1 MRGTNGPGQ
10 IGALPAHAANAVT
23 YRHLSLLEVLEMSDA
38 FDLARYFQRIGYT
51 GPREATL
58 DVLRRIHALHPLAIP
73 FENLNPIRELAVHVD
88 LPSVVAKLI
97 DGGRGGYC
105 FEQNLIFA
113 TALKHLGF
121 DVTPMI
127 GRVVWG
133 RSFDAEAG
141 QTHMLLRV
149 ALEGETWLADV
160 GFGSVTLTAPLRLH
174 STQPQ
179 ETPLETYR
187 FATTA
192 DGEFHLS
199 VQSADKWLPVYR
211 FVSRPAEWVDYKL
224 GNWFTSTA
232 PDSVFRNN
240 LILTRVLPQG
250 RLAVLNTRLTERN
263 AQGEA
268 IGESEIA
275 SAAQLEQLLRDRFG
289 LNVTQIDIDDLFQRV
304 QACAAKAAAC

>member
-1 MRGTNGPGQ
+1 
-10 IGALPAHAANAVT
+10 
-23 YRHLSLLEVLEMSDA
+23 MSDA

-58 DVLRRIHALHPLAIP
+58 DVFRRIHALHPLAIP

-113 TALKHLGF
+113 TALKHIGF

-149 ALEGETWLADV
+149 ALDGETWLADV

-187 FATTA
+187 LATAA

-199 VQSADKWLPVYR
+199 VQSAEKWLPVYR

-224 GNWFTSTA
+224 GNWYTSTA

-240 LILTRVLPQG
+240 LILTRALPQG
-250 RLAVLNTRLTERN
+250 RIAILNTRLTERN
-263 AQGEA
+263 AHGEA
-268 IGESEIA
+268 VGESDIV
-275 SAAQLEQLLRDRFG
+275 SAAQLEQVLRDRFG
-289 LNVTQIDIDDLFQRV
+289 LNISQIDIDDLYQRV
-304 QACAAKAAAC
+304 RACAEKAAA